1 MSNKKRICAFL
12 LLTAV
17 LLSGCNTAQNTEEA
31 PSLMEPVGVKV
42 DTAVVERGSFCTRT
56 MYEGSVVADAEELA
70 FEIDG
75 TLGSVDIYQGQWVEE
90 GQPLFYIDQED
101 LQESID
107 DVMDSIAYTEK
118 DGEYTDAMAMLD
130 IEQLELELEKLCNAN
145 PRDDMAIESKQL
157 DIEQARMKLKQN
169 GELRDVTLDK
179 YNATLETLKTDYGK
193 NVIYAPFSGNVFYES
208 LTEGT
213 RVKADK
219 PVAYIANPDDYTLI
233 VDAYISE
240 QKLEGMKYY
249 GQIGGKQF
257 ELKHIPMD
265 QEEMSSIILSGESL
279 TTEFEILGTEEEL
292 SEVTAGMYGVL
303 FTEFNFVEDT
313 LYVPMLAVYTAGS
326 TRYVYL
332 VNEDGS
338 RTRRDIK
345 VGKNNGIVI
354 EVLEGLEEGD
364 EVYVK
369 E

>member
-17 LLSGCNTAQNTEEA
+17 LLSGCTSGTNTEEV

-42 DTAVVERGSFCTRT
+42 DTAVVERGDFCTKQ
-56 MYEGSVVADAEELA
+56 MYEGSVVAHAEELA

-75 TLGSVDIYQGQWVEE
+75 VLGSVDIYQGQWVEE
-90 GQPLFYIDQED
+90 GDPLFYIDQED
-101 LQESID
+101 LKEEIE
-107 DVMDSIAYTEK
+107 DVETSIAYTIQ

-130 IEQLELELEKLCNAN
+130 IEQLELELEKLCVAEI
-145 PRDDMAIESKQL
+145 RDDAAIEAKQL
-157 DIEQARMKLKQN
+157 DIEAAKLKLKQN
-169 GELRDVTLDK
+169 GELRQATLDNYYAK
-179 YNATLETLKTDYGK
+179 LDSLKTDYGR

-213 RVKADK
+213 KVKADK
-219 PVAYIANPDDYTLI
+219 PVAYIANPNDFTLI
-233 VDAYISE
+233 VDEYLSE
-240 QKLEGMKYY
+240 QRLETITYY
-249 GQIGGKQF
+249 GQIGGTIY
-257 ELKHIPMD
+257 ELKHIPME

-279 TTEFEILGTEEEL
+279 TTEFEILGDL

-303 FTEFNFVEDT
+303 FTEFSYVEDA
-313 LYVPMLAVYTAGS
+313 LYVPMLAVYSAGTS
-326 TRYVYL
+326 RYVYM

-354 EVLEGLEEGD
+354 QVLEGLEEGD